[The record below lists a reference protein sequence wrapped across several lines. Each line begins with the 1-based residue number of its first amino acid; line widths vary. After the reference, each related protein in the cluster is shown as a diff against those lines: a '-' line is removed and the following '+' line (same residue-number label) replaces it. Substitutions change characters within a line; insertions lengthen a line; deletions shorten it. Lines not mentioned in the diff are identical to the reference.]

1 MNDEVAKAVEGLN
14 RIQEEAISSPL
25 FQRRKVKDEWR
36 KCYKCILSNGLKP
49 KKKVYRT
56 DGRIVKVVWSAI
68 EPNTKVSRNSE
79 CVFEYTDVRPNH
91 KTLVGDCTTRAMAFM
106 LKGIMTYDEIEKEQY
121 SLARGTGLRRNSTTI
136 WRKVLLN
143 RGYEIIRLPRPV
155 KRSVVAKILGGTITL
170 PIATISSGH
179 VAVVDVGGIVRD
191 TWDSRGGKVKS
202 IIAKKSEIEN
212 IVSILMQ
219 FGVECW

>member
-1 MNDEVAKAVEGLN
+1 MNDEVAKAIERMN

-68 EPNTKVSRNSE
+68 EPNAKAARNTE
-79 CVFEYTDVRPNH
+79 CVFEYTNVRPNR

-106 LKGIMTYDEIEKEQY
+106 LKDIMTYDEIEREQY
-121 SLARGTGLRRNSTTI
+121 SLARGTGLRRNTTAI
-136 WRKVLLN
+136 WEKVLLN
-143 RGYEIIRLPRPV
+143 RGYEKIKLARPV
-155 KRSVVAKILGGTITL
+155 KRSVVAKLLGGIITL
-170 PIATISSGH
+170 PIATLSSGH

-191 TWDSRGGKVKS
+191 TWDSRGGKVTK
-202 IIAKKSEIEN
+202 IIAKRSEIEN